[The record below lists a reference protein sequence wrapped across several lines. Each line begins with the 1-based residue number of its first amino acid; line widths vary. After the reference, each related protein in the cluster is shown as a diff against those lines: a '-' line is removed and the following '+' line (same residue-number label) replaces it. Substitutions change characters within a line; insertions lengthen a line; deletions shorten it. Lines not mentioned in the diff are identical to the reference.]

1 MVAGLTLKFVAV
13 ADYKRRVT
21 DRESVMT
28 YDQDPNRDAKIA
40 AADHAAG
47 LVEDGMRL
55 GLGTGST
62 SYWLVKAIARRMREE
77 SLRLDL
83 FATSDRCES
92 IARAEGL
99 YPIDSDE
106 LESLDLTIDGADEC
120 DRKLN
125 LIKGGGGALLT
136 EKIAAVNSGRLIVVA
151 DSSKRRE
158 SLGSYPLPVEIARF
172 AWKSTN
178 ARVLGSLESRGFTGI
193 EATLRRGAGGPFVT
207 QEGNLIVD
215 YRLGRIEDPGGLHR
229 HLVSIVG
236 VVETGIFPGMCDL
249 AIFGDNDGT
258 VCTVSADRIK
268 ES

>member
-1 MVAGLTLKFVAV
+1 
-13 ADYKRRVT
+13 
-21 DRESVMT
+21 MT
-28 YDQDPNRDAKIA
+28 YDEDPNRDAKIA
-40 AADHAAG
+40 AAEHAAG

-62 SYWLVKAIARRMREE
+62 SYWLVRAIARRMHED

-83 FATSDRCES
+83 FATSDKCEA

-99 YPIDSDE
+99 HPFDSNE

-120 DRKLN
+120 DSKLN

-136 EKIAAVNSGRLIVVA
+136 EKIAAVNSGRLIVIA

-158 SLGSYPLPVEIARF
+158 TLGGYPLPVEVARF

-178 ARVLGSLESRGFTGI
+178 ARILESLESCGFTGI
-193 EATLRRGAGGPFVT
+193 EASLRSDGEVPFVT
-207 QEGNLIVD
+207 QEGNLIID

-249 AIFGDNDGT
+249 AIFGENDGT

-268 ES
+268 EG